1 MAEFIQKFL
10 DSILGP
16 EAVLLEP
23 NTDPSTEGLKVR
35 AGRKT
40 LLIVGLLVG
49 IPLICGVIIFG
60 TTRAMA
66 AVQATRTI
74 TPSPTLPNPV
84 VMVEGAEA
92 SPTPSSYP
100 NILTAMASETLPASP
115 TQINVDNIL
124 TSLAVTATPCATSD
138 HWMTE
143 VACNDIAITETMEA
157 VGVGT
162 PINVS
167 GVSPNE
173 TVIYVY
179 PTEPPTAWV
188 VTATFTNTP
197 VVITATPG
205 PTQTISYQVITTT
218 PGPTQTPFFWVT
230 NPPIV
235 TVVIPQTVVVQQ
247 TQVVE
252 VTREVTVI
260 VTATPTDTPTPTET
274 PTP

>member
-1 MAEFIQKFL
+1 MTEFFRKIL
-10 DSILGP
+10 DALLGP
-16 EAVLLEP
+16 EAILLEP
-23 NTDPSTEGLKVR
+23 NHDPSVEGLKVR

-40 LLIVGLLVG
+40 LLIVGLLLG
-49 IPLICGVIIFG
+49 IPLICGLIIFG
-60 TTRAMA
+60 TTRAVA
-66 AVQATRTI
+66 AGQVTATM

-84 VMVEGAEA
+84 VMVEGGEA
-92 SPTPSSYP
+92 TATPSSLP
-100 NILTAMASETLPASP
+100 NILTALASETLPASP

-143 VACNDIAITETMEA
+143 VACNDVAITETMEA
-157 VGVGT
+157 AGVGT

-179 PTEPPTAWV
+179 PTDPPTPWV
-188 VTATFTNTP
+188 ITATFTNTP

-205 PTQTISYQVITTT
+205 PTQTVSYQVITVT

-247 TQVVE
+247 TVE
-252 VTREVTVI
+252 VTREVTVVI
-260 VTATPTDTPTPTET
+260 TATPTDTPTPTET